1 MMNILQGILFYF
13 ANKSKKLL
21 YLPEKLKQT
30 QTTMKHN
37 FGAGPCILPQEVFQE
52 AAKAVL
58 EFNNTGL
65 SILEISHRSK
75 EFEEVVAETE
85 SLVRELL
92 NVPENYSVLFLQGG
106 ASQQFAMIPMNLLPE
121 GGKAAYLD
129 TGVWASKAAKEA
141 KNFGQIEIVA
151 SSKDSNYTYIPKD
164 FEIPADATYF
174 HYTSNNTIYGTEIFE
189 KPKTSIPTVVD
200 MSSDILS
207 REINVADFDLIYAGA
222 QKNMGPAGVT
232 LVIVKNDLLGKSG
245 RTVPSIFNY
254 NEHIKAG
261 SMYNTPPVYS
271 IFVSMLNLRWLKAKG
286 GIKTI
291 EQENII
297 KARTLYDEIERNP
310 FFKGTAA
317 VEDRSR
323 MNITFVMDTPELEAE
338 FLALAKERNLIGIKG
353 HRSVGGF
360 RASVY
365 NALTITSINAL
376 VDAMREFEESH
387 K

>member
-1 MMNILQGILFYF
+1 
-13 ANKSKKLL
+13 
-21 YLPEKLKQT
+21 
-30 QTTMKHN
+30 MKHN

-52 AAKAVL
+52 ASKAVL
-58 EFNNTGL
+58 DFNNTGL

-75 EFEEVVAETE
+75 EFEEVVKETE

-92 NVPENYSVLFLQGG
+92 HVPENYSVLFLQGG
-106 ASQQFAMIPMNLLPE
+106 ASQQFAMVPMNLLPE

-129 TGVWASKAAKEA
+129 TGVWATKAAKEA
-141 KNFGQIEIVA
+141 KNFGEVVTVA

-164 FEIPADATYF
+164 FEIPLDAAYF
-174 HYTSNNTIYGTEIFE
+174 HFTSNNTIYGTEVFATPSTTV
-189 KPKTSIPTVVD
+189 PKVVD

-207 REINVADFDLIYAGA
+207 REINIEEYDLIYAGA

-232 LVIVKNDLLGKSG
+232 LVIIKNDLLGKTG
-245 RTVPSIFNY
+245 KTIPSIFNY
-254 NEHIKAG
+254 QEHIKAG

-271 IFVSMLNLRWLKAKG
+271 IYVSMLNLRWLKAKG
-286 GIKTI
+286 GVKAI

-323 MNITFVMDTPELEAE
+323 MNVTFVMDTPELEAE

-360 RASVY
+360 RASIY

-376 VDAMREFEESH
+376 VDAMKEFEESH